1 MPAMS
6 PSPTFGI
13 IGLGTMGE
21 NLALNLM
28 EHGTPVAVW
37 NLEGAWTD
45 KFVAAHPEATPT
57 KTLAEL
63 VRALPRP
70 RRMLMMIKAGA
81 PVDATLEKLAPL
93 CEAGDI
99 VIDGGNSWFKDTQRR
114 EEAWRQKGL
123 RFVGMGVSGGSEG
136 ARRGPSMM
144 PGGAK
149 EAWDALKPALESIA
163 APSKHGPCVAYV
175 GPDGAGHFVKM
186 VHNGIEYAD
195 MQLIAEAYDVLRR
208 GFGYDAGRI
217 ADTFDGWNHGALDSF
232 LLELSARV
240 LRVRDERTGAPLVDE
255 VLDVAGQKGTGKWS
269 AQIALDL
276 AVPIPSI
283 NAAIDAR
290 LMSALKA
297 ERVAA
302 AALFSGPSPTATAS
316 FGGFD
321 LTLIPRA
328 LYAAKLCSYAQG
340 MALIAAGSREYK
352 WNVNL
357 KEMAR
362 IWTGGCIIRARLLED
377 VMRAFERRP
386 ELPNLLV
393 DEEVRAAVGDGQA
406 ALRALVAAAQAGGVP
421 VPALSSTLAYFD
433 GYRTAELPQNLTQAQ
448 RDAFGAHTYQRN
460 DVANAPFVH
469 TEWLKE

>member
-1 MPAMS
+1 MS
-6 PSPTFGI
+6 ASPTFGI

-28 EHGTPVAVW
+28 DHGTPVAVW
-37 NLEGAWTD
+37 NLETEWTD
-45 KFVAAHPEATPT
+45 KFVAAHPDAVGA

-81 PVDATLEKLAPL
+81 PVDMTMEKLAPL
-93 CEAGDI
+93 CEEGDI

-114 EEAWRQKGL
+114 EAEWRQKGL

-149 EAWDALKPALESIA
+149 EAWTELAPALESIA
-163 APSKHGPCVAYV
+163 AQSKHGACVCYV

-186 VHNGIEYAD
+186 VHNGIEYGD
-195 MQLIAEAYDVLRR
+195 MQLIAETYDVLRR
-208 GFGYDAGRI
+208 AFGYDAARI
-217 ADTFDGWNHGALDSF
+217 ADTFDQWNQGALDSF
-232 LLELSARV
+232 LLELSAKV
-240 LRVRDERTGAPLVDE
+240 LRVRDDKTGKPLVDE

-276 AVPIPSI
+276 GVPIPTI

-290 LMSALKA
+290 LLSTLKT

-302 AALFSGPSPTATAS
+302 AQIFRGPQPKADAS
-316 FGGFD
+316 
-321 LTLIPRA
+321 LYELMPRA

-340 MALIAAGSREYK
+340 MALIAAGSHEYK

-377 VMRAFERRP
+377 VMRAFERRAD
-386 ELPNLLV
+386 LPNLLL
-393 DEEVRAAVGDGQA
+393 DEDVRRAVGDGEA
-406 ALRALVAAAQAGGVP
+406 PLRALVAGAQAAGVP
-421 VPALSSTLAYFD
+421 VPALGASLAYFD
-433 GYRTAELPQNLTQAQ
+433 SYRTANLPQNLTQAQ

-460 DVANAPFVH
+460 DVANPPFVH
-469 TEWLKE
+469 TEWLTE

>member
-1 MPAMS
+1 MPRMS
-6 PSPTFGI
+6 TSPTFGI

-28 EHGTPVAVW
+28 DHGTPVAVW
-37 NLEGAWTD
+37 NLEGDWTD
-45 KFVAAHPEATPT
+45 RFVAAHPEAVGC

-81 PVDATLEKLAPL
+81 PVDATMEKLAPL
-93 CEAGDI
+93 CEPGDI

-114 EEAWRQKGL
+114 EAAWRAKGL
-123 RFVGMGVSGGSEG
+123 NFVGMGVSGGSEG

-144 PGGAK
+144 PGGAR
-149 EAWDALKPALESIA
+149 EAWDALRPALESIA
-163 APSKHGPCVAYV
+163 AQSKHGPCVAYV

-186 VHNGIEYAD
+186 VHNGIEYGD

-208 GFGYDAGRI
+208 GLGYDAARI
-217 ADTFDGWNHGALDSF
+217 AETFDEWNRGPLDSF
-232 LLELSARV
+232 LLELSAEV
-240 LRVRDERTGAPLVDE
+240 LRVRDDKSGAPLVDK

-276 AVPIPSI
+276 GVPVPTI

-290 LMSALKA
+290 LISTLKA

-302 AALFSGPSPTATAS
+302 AKELAGPPPRVDGAVLAAM
-316 FGGFD
+316 
-321 LTLIPRA
+321 PRA

-340 MALIAAGSREYK
+340 MALIAAGSRQYE
-352 WNVNL
+352 WGVNL
-357 KEMAR
+357 REMAR

-386 ELPNLLV
+386 ELPNLML
-393 DEEVRAAVGDGQA
+393 DADVR
-406 ALRALVAAAQAGGVP
+406 RALADGEGPLRTLVGAAQAGGVP
-421 VPALSSTLAYFD
+421 VPALASSLAYYD

-469 TEWLKE
+469 TEWLKSSS

>member
-1 MPAMS
+1 MS
-6 PSPTFGI
+6 SSPTFGI

-28 EHGTPVAVW
+28 DHGTPVAVW
-37 NLEGAWTD
+37 NLETEWTD
-45 KFVAAHPEATPT
+45 KFVAAHPEAVGA

-70 RRMLMMIKAGA
+70 RRMLMMIKAGP
-81 PVDATLEKLAPL
+81 PVDATMEKLAPL
-93 CEAGDI
+93 CEPGDI

-114 EEAWRQKGL
+114 EALWREKGL

-144 PGGAK
+144 PGGAR
-149 EAWDALKPALESIA
+149 EAWDELAPALQSIA
-163 APSKHGPCVAYV
+163 AHSKHGACVAYV

-195 MQLIAEAYDVLRR
+195 MQLIAEVYDLLRR
-208 GFGYDAGRI
+208 AFGYDAARI
-217 ADTFDGWNHGALDSF
+217 ADTFDAWNQGPLDSF
-232 LLELSARV
+232 LLELSAAV
-240 LRVRDERTGAPLVDE
+240 LRVRDPKTGAPLVDK

-269 AQIALDL
+269 AQVALDL
-276 AVPIPSI
+276 GVPIPSI
-283 NAAIDAR
+283 SAAIDAR
-290 LMSALKA
+290 LVSTLKS
-297 ERVAA
+297 ERVVAA
-302 AALFSGPSPTATAS
+302 KLFPGPTATANPA
-316 FGGFD
+316 
-321 LTLIPRA
+321 LLEAIPRA

-377 VMRAFERRP
+377 VMRAFDRRP
-386 ELPNLLV
+386 ELPNLLL
-393 DEEVRAAVGDGQA
+393 DEDVRRAVLEGQA
-406 ALRALVAAAQAGGVP
+406 ALRIVVGGAQAGGVP
-421 VPALSSTLAYFD
+421 VPALGATLAYFD

-460 DVANAPFVH
+460 DEPNAPFVH
-469 TEWLKE
+469 TEWLKP

>member
-1 MPAMS
+1 MPA
-6 PSPTFGI
+6 SPTFGV

-37 NLEGAWTD
+37 NLETEWTD
-45 KFVAAHPEATPT
+45 RFVAAHPDAVGA

-70 RRMLMMIKAGA
+70 RRMLLMIKAGA
-81 PVDATLEKLAPL
+81 PVDLTMEKLAPL
-93 CEAGDI
+93 CEPGDI

-114 EEAWRQKGL
+114 EAAWREKGL

-136 ARRGPSMM
+136 ARHGPSMM
-144 PGGAK
+144 PGGAR
-149 EAWDALKPALESIA
+149 EAWDALRPALESIA
-163 APSKHGPCVAYV
+163 AKSEHGPCVAYV

-186 VHNGIEYAD
+186 VHNGIEYGD
-195 MQLIAEAYDVLRR
+195 MQLIAEVYDVLRR
-208 GFGYDAGRI
+208 AFGYDAARI
-217 ADTFDGWNHGALDSF
+217 ADTFDAWNRGALESF

-240 LRVRDERTGAPLVDE
+240 LRVRDAETGDPLVDH

-276 AVPIPSI
+276 GVPIPTI

-290 LMSALKA
+290 LMSTLKA

-302 AALFSGPSPTATAS
+302 APLFVGPKPRAEA
-316 FGGFD
+316 G
-321 LTLIPRA
+321 LLEAMPRA
-328 LYAAKLCSYAQG
+328 LYAAKLASYAQG
-340 MALIAAGSREYK
+340 MALIAAGSRAYH
-352 WNVNL
+352 WGVDL
-357 KEMAR
+357 REMAR

-386 ELPNLLV
+386 DLPNLMLDDDVRRALV
-393 DEEVRAAVGDGQA
+393 DGQA
-406 ALRALVAAAQAGGVP
+406 ALRALVGAAQSGGIP
-421 VPALSSTLAYFD
+421 APALAASLAYFD

-460 DVANAPFVH
+460 NVPDPPFVH
-469 TEWLKE
+469 TDWLTPSS